1 MYKKKFYGFIIP
13 KLKFGMT
20 SSIATAVDYTL
31 YLILVMSLSPVVS
44 NLISAGTGMIIN
56 FFLQKR
62 YIFELRR
69 KFQYALAISV
79 LTSLIGI
86 ALSTSIIWVL
96 NYVFT
101 FTEYQFIIK
110 GIATGIVFFYNFYM
124 KRFAFE
130 KRLF

>member
-1 MYKKKFYGFIIP
+1 
-13 KLKFGMT
+13 MT